1 MESFEKIALEHPVAT
16 VILLAI
22 GLLGHIPA
30 RVAFAPAKGS
40 KLDRVLAIWEAL
52 SLDVLKAL
60 RKRATESPAVKI
72 LEAVSEVRI
81 VPADESEK
89 TPVPSGEQTTKPVTI
104 EREVQPPPKPP
115 EPRS

>member
-40 KLDRVLAIWEAL
+40 KLDRALAIWEAL

-60 RKRATESPAVKI
+60 RKRATDSPAVKI

-81 VPADESEK
+81 VPADEPAKPSVPDDPPT
-89 TPVPSGEQTTKPVTI
+89 TPFTI

-115 EPRS
+115 EPQS